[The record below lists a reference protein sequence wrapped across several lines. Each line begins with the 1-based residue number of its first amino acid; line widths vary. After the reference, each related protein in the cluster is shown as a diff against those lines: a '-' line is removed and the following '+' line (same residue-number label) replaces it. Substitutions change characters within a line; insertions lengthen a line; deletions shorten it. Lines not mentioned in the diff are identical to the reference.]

1 MTPDQKRNLINRAL
15 EQDHIAQNAKS
26 CALVRSMMGSDKNLD
41 LCLEI
46 VSGIRNSVSTL
57 SNETKKWAAD
67 TASNWDNALFVTLTF
82 RPESNRYQP
91 STDEH
96 HWRFN
101 EFKKLLSLAVYKNA
115 YRRYGKAVEMFSETG
130 GDEMI
135 RTHIHC
141 YIRVPERFIPN
152 TIEFESLIR
161 KYWSWG
167 SVDIGDCDGNHN
179 RIIGYLLRNNST
191 VKKTRQCLI

>member
-15 EQDHIAQNAKS
+15 EQDYIAQTAKS
-26 CALVRSMMGSDKNLD
+26 CALVRSLMESDKNLD
-41 LCLEI
+41 TCLEI
-46 VSGIRNSVSTL
+46 VADIRNSVSTL
-57 SNETKKWAAD
+57 SSETRKWAAD
-67 TASNWDNALFVTLTF
+67 TASNWEKALFVTLTF
-82 RPESNRYQP
+82 KPESNRYQP
-91 STDEH
+91 SSDEH

-115 YRRYGKAVEMFSETG
+115 YRRYGKAVEMFSVTG

-141 YIRVPERFIPN
+141 YIRVPERFIPD
-152 TIEFESLIR
+152 TFEFESLIR
-161 KYWSWG
+161 KYWGWG
-167 SVDIGDCDGNHN
+167 SVDIGDCDDNHN

-191 VKKTRQCLI
+191 VNKTRQCLI